1 MNDEDAFCENCG
13 KPLTRSAG
21 TSGPTTQ
28 ELFPTDFARGGGPSG
43 ESAPAGGNV
52 AKVGNI
58 PASGNAPMAGNAPVR
73 GRTPV
78 NSNAPIRGN
87 APAGSSVPTSG
98 NAPVRGSSPAKITDA
113 ANAQNGNRPV
123 PGNGKKHQTGSEKE
137 ENHAKKSAPFPI
149 RNVAIIMAVVVVLLI
164 AELFRGGHLASLF
177 GGDKS
182 GASPWQNAYYKIL
195 KQQVEATD
203 FNGEN
208 GIDVALDDIDGN
220 GIPEMIYKN
229 GNSGA
234 VYTFGENGAVKFE
247 GKTKGKDYYGDTDNL
262 GNYGSIY
269 KVVEDGVG
277 KIVISKSQGIAGIAE
292 ELYKSTVSDGEFKD
306 TENFYGDF
314 GFDEDKMKEKNP
326 DFDAE
331 QKSEN
336 YLKNDEQSSYKETR
350 EEKEKTEAEKQPFE
364 FDRIKSK
371 EDAEEF
377 YKEHFEGNDSFA
389 KSKAESNADE
399 QSVQIVGKWIVDET
413 LTEQNND
420 DSFKLSI
427 AFGSAYRNYGS
438 SMTFKTNGNFVWGI
452 GAMGESGTYA
462 VKNQEVIEYKAS
474 DLNDTEAGIK
484 NNCLKILRENEIRI
498 EQIYDGHK
506 IYWKKAP
513 SNAALK
519 DVLENIVSQVGY
531 PQADNDTE
539 RVSGVVYT
547 KLCDMNRDGAD
558 ELIVLSVRRGKSS
571 TDHGSYTLEIYSTE
585 NEKEIKLFSIT
596 IDKGWGIFEIG
607 FDYQNNI
614 MMTYYAEDL
623 GTTYCLF
630 FKGTDIQYIGYT
642 SCDDV
647 NKPGGC
653 KRHDHIEKSWIAEGD
668 SLSYA
673 MVDKDDSEYN
683 SVYRLYFV

>member
-1 MNDEDAFCENCG
+1 
-13 KPLTRSAG
+13 
-21 TSGPTTQ
+21 
-28 ELFPTDFARGGGPSG
+28 
-43 ESAPAGGNV
+43 
-52 AKVGNI
+52 
-58 PASGNAPMAGNAPVR
+58 
-73 GRTPV
+73 
-78 NSNAPIRGN
+78 
-87 APAGSSVPTSG
+87 
-98 NAPVRGSSPAKITDA
+98 
-113 ANAQNGNRPV
+113 
-123 PGNGKKHQTGSEKE
+123 
-137 ENHAKKSAPFPI
+137 
-149 RNVAIIMAVVVVLLI
+149 
-164 AELFRGGHLASLF
+164 
-177 GGDKS
+177 
-182 GASPWQNAYYKIL
+182 
-195 KQQVEATD
+195 
-203 FNGEN
+203 
-208 GIDVALDDIDGN
+208 
-220 GIPEMIYKN
+220 
-229 GNSGA
+229 
-234 VYTFGENGAVKFE
+234 
-247 GKTKGKDYYGDTDNL
+247 
-262 GNYGSIY
+262 
-269 KVVEDGVG
+269 
-277 KIVISKSQGIAGIAE
+277 
-292 ELYKSTVSDGEFKD
+292 
-306 TENFYGDF
+306 
-314 GFDEDKMKEKNP
+314 
-326 DFDAE
+326 
-331 QKSEN
+331 
-336 YLKNDEQSSYKETR
+336 
-350 EEKEKTEAEKQPFE
+350 
-364 FDRIKSK
+364 
-371 EDAEEF
+371 
-377 YKEHFEGNDSFA
+377 
-389 KSKAESNADE
+389 
-399 QSVQIVGKWIVDET
+399 
-413 LTEQNND
+413 
-420 DSFKLSI
+420 
-427 AFGSAYRNYGS
+427 
-438 SMTFKTNGNFVWGI
+438 MTFKTNGNFVWGI

-683 SVYRLYFV
+683 SVYRRAKIEVYQNGKTKLLKWPAYSSDNIKGMEASEEKAEAAYDKRLKEEAVYIDWFGMTAEESMELLNEALDGLTY